1 MSLGELYQ
9 QDVDRSLSTMA
20 AIPPD
25 PPKRDERTAWGAPWR
40 AINAAAADV
49 LGSTADVLKGYGA
62 ASAMTL
68 EADPVARAVLG
79 DKAVQQGAA
88 EGRRQIATGEALVSD
103 VGQSFRQVS
112 KDQRPDPV
120 TASKAEQIVF
130 GVVRPV
136 SKLVAGGVMAGPF
149 GIVGAAGEEGFTQ
162 SEDLREQGVDFATR
176 TKIGTLTAGVNAA
189 GAFLPMAGPTLKA
202 TAGLYLLGGPGAF
215 MAQQQATRK
224 ILEEADYSELAKQY
238 DPLDPTGLVLSALI
252 PLPFAAHGAARNVG
266 TMRAADAVARDLAGG
281 RNPDGS
287 PSPRGSNATP
297 KPEAAPAGT
306 PDAIPTAPPVPP
318 EVVDAA
324 MVHNLTLQQ
333 DVHEA
338 GVVRPETA
346 HIPRARALQPVDR
359 VIENRLAEKLMDDFD
374 AAVTEYNARQGAMG
388 GRVLNTDIAR
398 ELSPDYL
405 ADRTRSAAV
414 HEPASWFIKQLYA
427 RKLAEIHPGDEV
439 LFSSGGTGAGKT
451 TAIDQFQL
459 ADRAAFVYDTN
470 MNTLGSAVQKVD
482 QALAAGAT
490 VRIVH
495 VQRDPVEALVHG
507 ALTRA
512 MRQER
517 EFGTGRTVPLAEHA
531 RTHRGAAQVL
541 QQLAQRYKD
550 DRRVQITVLDNTRG
564 KGKVQVSDLG
574 FVRGF
579 DYNGLEGKLYESLKQ
594 ERDAGRI
601 SGDVFR
607 GTQGHALEPGD
618 PGSVLGPIRA
628 SDGGQPEPQRAGARA
643 SGPEGST
650 ATVVT
655 ERGLT
660 APVRYR
666 LVEAADLITSH
677 TNDLTPEPAFP
688 AELQPRDR
696 ARTASADQIARIE
709 ATLRP
714 ELLGESV
721 KASDGAPIIGADG
734 VVESGNARTI
744 ALRRAYES
752 GKADGYRQWLAA
764 NAQRFGLTADQ
775 VAGMLRPVLVRER
788 YGNLDRAEFARQA
801 NESAIAAMSPTE
813 QARADAAR
821 VTDLTGLVANE
832 DGSINLAKSAG
843 FVRQFMQQ
851 AVSPTERGAML
862 QADGRLSQ
870 AGQQRLRNAIF
881 AKAYGD
887 ANLVSMLAESTD
899 SNVRNVLAGLMRA
912 APEVARLR
920 DLVAAGARHP
930 MDVAGDM
937 VRAVQEFS
945 KIRADGMTVD
955 QLLAQGNLFD
965 GGLPPELNNL
975 LIGIS
980 ENARAPR
987 RIGEMMRQLVE
998 AVDQMGDPRQQSLL
1012 QDAPVGKVDLTAD
1025 AVERMRSLSDEQ
1037 ITDTPAPLGNPTTD
1051 PMLASVADR
1060 VSAVEAAAGDMVI
1073 RTDEAG
1079 KPVTVADELARVRRE
1094 ALEGTDAELGSL
1106 DADLVR
1112 VAADCA
1118 LAMGTA

>member
-25 PPKRDERTAWGAPWR
+25 PPKREERSAWSAPWR
-40 AINAAAADV
+40 IGKSAAAGVLGTVADV
-49 LGSTADVLKGYGA
+49 AKGYGA
-62 ASAMTL
+62 AAL
-68 EADPVARAVLG
+68 IADEANPVARAALG
-79 DKAVQQGAA
+79 DAAVRRGGD
-88 EGRRQIATGEALVSD
+88 EGRAAIASGEATVSEFGD
-103 VGQSFRQVS
+103 SLRALRTEF
-112 KDQRPDPV
+112 RPDPL
-120 TASKAEQIVF
+120 TASKAEQTVF
-130 GVVRPV
+130 GIGEGLL
-136 SKLVAGGVMAGPF
+136 KIGGAALAGGPLG
-149 GIVGAAGEEGFTQ
+149 VGLMSAQMGAEHAD
-162 SEDLREQGVDFATR
+162 DLRGQGVDPVTR
-176 TKIGTLTAGVNAA
+176 TKVGLLTGAVTGVSVALPAWGSSLGRTAAWWAA
-189 GAFLPMAGPTLKA
+189 GGTA
-202 TAGLYLLGGPGAF
+202 TV
-215 MAQQQATRK
+215 AQTALTRE
-224 ILEEADYSELAKQY
+224 ILQRADYARLAEQY
-238 DPLDPTGLVLSALI
+238 DPLDPLQLALAYGM
-252 PLPFAAHGAARNVG
+252 PAPFAGYGAWRNL
-266 TMRAADAVARDLAGG
+266 RAA
-281 RNPDGS
+281 
-287 PSPRGSNATP
+287 RGSNATP

-346 HIPRARALQPVDR
+346 QI
-359 VIENRLAEKLMDDFD
+359 
-374 AAVTEYNARQGAMG
+374 
-388 GRVLNTDIAR
+388 
-398 ELSPDYL
+398 
-405 ADRTRSAAV
+405 
-414 HEPASWFIKQLYA
+414 
-427 RKLAEIHPGDEV
+427 
-439 LFSSGGTGAGKT
+439 
-451 TAIDQFQL
+451 
-459 ADRAAFVYDTN
+459 
-470 MNTLGSAVQKVD
+470 
-482 QALAAGAT
+482 
-490 VRIVH
+490 VR
-495 VQRDPVEALVHG
+495 P
-507 ALTRA
+507 
-512 MRQER
+512 
-517 EFGTGRTVPLAEHA
+517 
-531 RTHRGAAQVL
+531 
-541 QQLAQRYKD
+541 
-550 DRRVQITVLDNTRG
+550 
-564 KGKVQVSDLG
+564 SD
-574 FVRGF
+574 
-579 DYNGLEGKLYESLKQ
+579 S
-594 ERDAGRI
+594 
-601 SGDVFR
+601 
-607 GTQGHALEPGD
+607 
-618 PGSVLGPIRA
+618 
-628 SDGGQPEPQRAGARA
+628 GQPEPQRAGARA
-643 SGPEGST
+643 SGPEGAT

-666 LVEAADLITSH
+666 LVEASDLITSH
-677 TNDLTPEPAFP
+677 TNDLTPTAAFP

-696 ARTASADQIARIE
+696 SRSASADQIARIE
-709 ATLRP
+709 NAVRP

-721 KASDGAPIIGADG
+721 KASDGAPIIGPDA

-955 QLLAQGNLFD
+955 QFMAQGNLLD
-965 GGLPPELNNL
+965 AGLPPQLQTL
-975 LIGIS
+975 LAGLQ
-980 ENARAPR
+980 ENARSPR
-987 RIGEMMRQLVE
+987 RIGEMVRQLVDS
-998 AVDQMGDPRQQSLL
+998 VDALGDPRQAGLL
-1012 QDAPVGKVDLTAD
+1012 EDRAPTQADVTAA
-1025 AVERMRSLSDEQ
+1025 AVERMRTLSDEQ
-1037 ITDTPAPLGNPTTD
+1037 ITDTPAPLNKPSTD
-1051 PMLASVADR
+1051 PLLASIADR
-1060 VSAVEAAAGDMVI
+1060 VSAVEATAGDMVV

-1079 KPVTVADELARVRRE
+1079 RPVTVADELARIRRE
-1094 ALEGTDAELGSL
+1094 AAEGTDAELGAL

-1112 VAADCA
+1112 VAAECA
-1118 LAMGTA
+1118 LSMGST

>member
-25 PPKRDERTAWGAPWR
+25 PPKREERSAWSAPWR
-40 AINAAAADV
+40 IVKSAAAGVLGTVADV
-49 LGSTADVLKGYGA
+49 AKGYGA
-62 ASAMTL
+62 AAL
-68 EADPVARAVLG
+68 IADEANPVARAALG
-79 DKAVQQGAA
+79 DAAVRRGGD
-88 EGRRQIATGEALVSD
+88 EGRAAIASGEATVSEFGD
-103 VGQSFRQVS
+103 SLRALRTEF
-112 KDQRPDPV
+112 RPDPL
-120 TASKAEQIVF
+120 TASKAEQTVF
-130 GVVRPV
+130 GIGEGLL
-136 SKLVAGGVMAGPF
+136 KIGGAALAGGPLG
-149 GIVGAAGEEGFTQ
+149 VGLMSAQMGAEHAD
-162 SEDLREQGVDFATR
+162 DLRGQGVDPVTR
-176 TKIGTLTAGVNAA
+176 TKVGLLTGAVTGVSVALPAWGSSLGRTAAWWAA
-189 GAFLPMAGPTLKA
+189 GGTA
-202 TAGLYLLGGPGAF
+202 TV
-215 MAQQQATRK
+215 AQTALTRE
-224 ILEEADYSELAKQY
+224 ILQRADYARLAEQY
-238 DPLDPTGLVLSALI
+238 DPLDPLQLALAYGM
-252 PLPFAAHGAARNVG
+252 PAPFAGYGAWRNL
-266 TMRAADAVARDLAGG
+266 RAA
-281 RNPDGS
+281 
-287 PSPRGSNATP
+287 RGSNATAR
-297 KPEAAPAGT
+297 PEAAPAGT

-346 HIPRARALQPVDR
+346 QI
-359 VIENRLAEKLMDDFD
+359 
-374 AAVTEYNARQGAMG
+374 
-388 GRVLNTDIAR
+388 
-398 ELSPDYL
+398 
-405 ADRTRSAAV
+405 
-414 HEPASWFIKQLYA
+414 
-427 RKLAEIHPGDEV
+427 
-439 LFSSGGTGAGKT
+439 
-451 TAIDQFQL
+451 
-459 ADRAAFVYDTN
+459 
-470 MNTLGSAVQKVD
+470 
-482 QALAAGAT
+482 
-490 VRIVH
+490 VR
-495 VQRDPVEALVHG
+495 P
-507 ALTRA
+507 
-512 MRQER
+512 
-517 EFGTGRTVPLAEHA
+517 
-531 RTHRGAAQVL
+531 
-541 QQLAQRYKD
+541 
-550 DRRVQITVLDNTRG
+550 
-564 KGKVQVSDLG
+564 SD
-574 FVRGF
+574 
-579 DYNGLEGKLYESLKQ
+579 S
-594 ERDAGRI
+594 
-601 SGDVFR
+601 
-607 GTQGHALEPGD
+607 
-618 PGSVLGPIRA
+618 
-628 SDGGQPEPQRAGARA
+628 GQPEPQRAGARA
-643 SGPEGST
+643 SGPEGAT

-666 LVEAADLITSH
+666 LVEASDLITSH
-677 TNDLTPEPAFP
+677 TNDLTPTAAFP

-696 ARTASADQIARIE
+696 SRSASADQIARIE
-709 ATLRP
+709 NAVRP

-721 KASDGAPIIGADG
+721 KASDGAPIIGPDA

-955 QLLAQGNLFD
+955 QFMAQGNLLD
-965 GGLPPELNNL
+965 AGLPPQLQTL
-975 LIGIS
+975 LAGLQ
-980 ENARAPR
+980 ENARSPR
-987 RIGEMMRQLVE
+987 RIGEMVRQLVDS
-998 AVDQMGDPRQQSLL
+998 VDALGDPRQAGLL
-1012 QDAPVGKVDLTAD
+1012 EDRAPTQADVTAA
-1025 AVERMRSLSDEQ
+1025 AVERMRTLSDEQ
-1037 ITDTPAPLGNPTTD
+1037 ITDTPAPLNKPSTD
-1051 PMLASVADR
+1051 PLLASIADR
-1060 VSAVEAAAGDMVI
+1060 VSAVEATAGDMVV

-1079 KPVTVADELARVRRE
+1079 RPVTVADELARIRRE
-1094 ALEGTDAELGSL
+1094 AAEGTDAELGAL

-1112 VAADCA
+1112 VAAECA
-1118 LAMGTA
+1118 LSMGST

>member
-40 AINAAAADV
+40 AIKAAAADV

-224 ILEEADYSELAKQY
+224 ILEHADYAELAKQY
-238 DPLDPTGLVLSALI
+238 DPLDPTGLALSALI
-252 PLPFAAHGAARNVG
+252 PLPFAAHGAVRNV
-266 TMRAADAVARDLAGG
+266 RAA
-281 RNPDGS
+281 
-287 PSPRGSNATP
+287 RGSNATAR
-297 KPEAAPAGT
+297 PEAAPPAV
-306 PDAIPTAPPVPP
+306 AP

-324 MVHNLTLQQ
+324 MTHNLTVQQ

-346 HIPRARALQPVDR
+346 QIPRAGALQPVDR
-359 VIENRLAEKLMDDFD
+359 VIENRLAEKLSADFD
-374 AAVTEYNARQGAMG
+374 AAVAEYSARPDAMG

-427 RKLAEIHPGDEV
+427 RKLAEIKPGYGV

-470 MNTLGSAVQKVD
+470 MNTLGSAVQKIQ
-482 QALAAGAT
+482 QALDAGAT

-495 VQRDPVEALVHG
+495 VQRDPVEALVQG

-517 EFGTGRTVPLAEHA
+517 EFGTGRTVPLREHA
-531 RTHRGAAQVL
+531 STHRGAAEVL
-541 QQLAQRYKD
+541 QQLAERYKD
-550 DRRVQITVLDNTRG
+550 DPRVQITVLDNTRG
-564 KGKVQVSDLG
+564 KGKVQVADLG
-574 FVRGF
+574 FIRGF
-579 DYNGLEGKLYESLKQ
+579 DYNGLEGKLNEALQ
-594 ERDAGRI
+594 AEHDAGRI
-601 SGDVFR
+601 SGPVFR
-607 GTQGHALEPGD
+607 GTQGDAA
-618 PGSVLGPIRA
+618 LGPDALQQAVRP
-628 SDGGQPEPQRAGARA
+628 SDSGQPEPQRAGARA
-643 SGPEGST
+643 SGPEGAT

-666 LVEAADLITSH
+666 LVEASDLITSH
-677 TNDLTPEPAFP
+677 TNDLTPTAAFP

-696 ARTASADQIARIE
+696 SRSASADQIARIE
-709 ATLRP
+709 NAVRP

-721 KASDGAPIIGADG
+721 KASDGAPIIGPDA

-955 QLLAQGNLFD
+955 QFMAQGNLLD
-965 GGLPPELNNL
+965 AGLPPQLQTL
-975 LIGIS
+975 LAGLQ
-980 ENARAPR
+980 ENARSPR
-987 RIGEMMRQLVE
+987 RIGEMVRQLVDS
-998 AVDQMGDPRQQSLL
+998 VDALGDPRQAGLL
-1012 QDAPVGKVDLTAD
+1012 EDRAPTQADVTAA
-1025 AVERMRSLSDEQ
+1025 AVERMRTLSDEQ
-1037 ITDTPAPLGNPTTD
+1037 ITDTPAPLNKPSTD
-1051 PMLASVADR
+1051 PLLASIADR
-1060 VSAVEAAAGDMVI
+1060 VSAVEATAGDMVV

-1079 KPVTVADELARVRRE
+1079 RPVTVADELARIRRE
-1094 ALEGTDAELGSL
+1094 AAEGTDAELGAL

-1112 VAADCA
+1112 VAAECA
-1118 LAMGTA
+1118 LSMGST

>member
-40 AINAAAADV
+40 AIKAAAADV

-149 GIVGAAGEEGFTQ
+149 GIVGAAGEEGFTH

-224 ILEEADYSELAKQY
+224 ILEHADYAELAKQY
-238 DPLDPTGLVLSALI
+238 DPLDPTGLALSLGL
-252 PLPFAAHGAARNVG
+252 LPFAAHGAVRNV
-266 TMRAADAVARDLAGG
+266 RAA
-281 RNPDGS
+281 
-287 PSPRGSNATP
+287 RGSNATAR
-297 KPEAAPAGT
+297 PEAAPAGT

-346 HIPRARALQPVDR
+346 QI
-359 VIENRLAEKLMDDFD
+359 
-374 AAVTEYNARQGAMG
+374 
-388 GRVLNTDIAR
+388 
-398 ELSPDYL
+398 
-405 ADRTRSAAV
+405 
-414 HEPASWFIKQLYA
+414 
-427 RKLAEIHPGDEV
+427 
-439 LFSSGGTGAGKT
+439 
-451 TAIDQFQL
+451 
-459 ADRAAFVYDTN
+459 
-470 MNTLGSAVQKVD
+470 
-482 QALAAGAT
+482 
-490 VRIVH
+490 VR
-495 VQRDPVEALVHG
+495 P
-507 ALTRA
+507 
-512 MRQER
+512 
-517 EFGTGRTVPLAEHA
+517 
-531 RTHRGAAQVL
+531 
-541 QQLAQRYKD
+541 
-550 DRRVQITVLDNTRG
+550 
-564 KGKVQVSDLG
+564 SD
-574 FVRGF
+574 
-579 DYNGLEGKLYESLKQ
+579 S
-594 ERDAGRI
+594 
-601 SGDVFR
+601 
-607 GTQGHALEPGD
+607 
-618 PGSVLGPIRA
+618 
-628 SDGGQPEPQRAGARA
+628 GQPEPQRAGARA
-643 SGPEGST
+643 SGPEGAT

-666 LVEAADLITSH
+666 LVEASDLITSH
-677 TNDLTPEPAFP
+677 TNDLTPTAAFP

-696 ARTASADQIARIE
+696 SRSASADQIARIE
-709 ATLRP
+709 NAVRP

-721 KASDGAPIIGADG
+721 KASDGAPIIGPDA

-955 QLLAQGNLFD
+955 QFMAQGNLLD
-965 GGLPPELNNL
+965 AGLPPQLQTL
-975 LIGIS
+975 LAGLQ
-980 ENARAPR
+980 ENARSPR
-987 RIGEMMRQLVE
+987 RIGEMVRQLVDS
-998 AVDQMGDPRQQSLL
+998 VDALGDPRQAGLL
-1012 QDAPVGKVDLTAD
+1012 EDRAPTQADVTAA
-1025 AVERMRSLSDEQ
+1025 AVERMRTLSDEQ
-1037 ITDTPAPLGNPTTD
+1037 ITDTPAPLNKPSTD
-1051 PMLASVADR
+1051 PLLASIADR
-1060 VSAVEAAAGDMVI
+1060 VSAVEATAGDMVV

-1079 KPVTVADELARVRRE
+1079 RPVTVADELARIRRE
-1094 ALEGTDAELGSL
+1094 AAEGTDAELGAL

-1112 VAADCA
+1112 VAAECA
-1118 LAMGTA
+1118 LSMGST